1 MRKNSV
7 NYFMFPHLDHP
18 YTPHGVQIVQKAIVN
33 VKTSALMYV
42 FDCDFLIMYQV
53 LIREKASTAVLL
65 LTCIRFK
72 RRFNSFSIGSDLKID
87 IHNNVLNSK

>member
-18 YTPHGVQIVQKAIVN
+18 YTPHGVQIIQNTMVN
-33 VKTSALMYV
+33 VKTSVLMY
-42 FDCDFLIMYQV
+42 DCDFLIMYQV
-53 LIREKASTAVLL
+53 LIREKSSTAVLL

-72 RRFNSFSIGSDLKID
+72 HRFNSFSIESDLKME
-87 IHNNVLNSK
+87 IHNNVLDSK